1 MHSKKHVAGPGRES
15 EKAGEKRRRRW
26 QGFGLAVGGFV
37 AGSIVAPIGV
47 NVISGLP
54 VWANRAS
61 DIAVAASWPVLDTCD
76 PSTAIAGS
84 GEPPVGDLGQSERT
98 ARAGETGGGAW
109 NRGNLT
115 LTIVP
120 TGDRQVTV
128 RGIRPRIQPIDERPG
143 WVYAPGGG
151 CGETFVQRFD
161 LDLDHRTM
169 RLVEPPASP
178 SGDGASRPPGEG
190 DAFAIDTETSAQLVV
205 TATACERSVEFWLD
219 ISYARPGSSDVFV
232 KEVGPYRVYSGAEVQ
247 ADAAVAWVGELG
259 GTRRDQALCAE

>member
-1 MHSKKHVAGPGRES
+1 MA
-15 EKAGEKRRRRW
+15 
-26 QGFGLAVGGFV
+26 LGGFV
-37 AGSIVAPIGV
+37 AGSIIAPIGV

-54 VWANRAS
+54 VWANRES

-84 GEPPVGDLGQSERT
+84 GEAPVGNLGQSERAALAT
-98 ARAGETGGGAW
+98 ETGGGAW

-120 TGDRQVTV
+120 TGDRQITV

-143 WVYAPGGG
+143 WVYAPEGG

-169 RLVEPPASP
+169 TLVDPPASP
-178 SGDGASRPPGEG
+178 ADDGAPRPSREG

-205 TATACERSVEFWLD
+205 TATACESSYEFWLE

-232 KEVGPYRVYSGAEVQ
+232 KEVGPYRVYSGAAVQ
-247 ADAAVAWVGELG
+247 ADTAVAWVGELG
-259 GTRRDQALCAE
+259 DLRRDQELCAE